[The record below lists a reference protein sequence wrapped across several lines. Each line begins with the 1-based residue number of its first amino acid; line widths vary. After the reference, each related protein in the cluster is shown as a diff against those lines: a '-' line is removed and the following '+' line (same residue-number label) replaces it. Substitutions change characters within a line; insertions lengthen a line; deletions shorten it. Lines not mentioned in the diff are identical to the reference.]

1 MDVKE
6 FRKYIS
12 SKMTNIPPFI
22 DTTSSIHYLIWGYL
36 CEINLLLLK
45 LVTPSVMNE
54 KYVFTVV
61 KYINE
66 IFDEMDEIIT
76 QELQSKVV
84 VYFCNM
90 RMLIEEWSLEYELY
104 ETAANI
110 KKFNDIYLQNNPI
123 I

>member
-6 FRKYIS
+6 FRKHIS
-12 SKMTNIPPFI
+12 SRMTKIPPFI
-22 DTTSSIHYLIWGYL
+22 DTTSSIHYLIWGSL

-90 RMLIEEWSLEYELY
+90 RMLIEECSLEYELY